1 MPDMKILFVVVAAA
15 IALVHVSGC
24 ASIAAYQASHPYY
37 RFPASGYG
45 GGGAN
50 S

>member
-1 MPDMKILFVVVAAA
+1 MPEIKVLLVIVA
-15 IALVHVSGC
+15 ITFLGHVSGC

-37 RFPASGYG
+37 RFPGGGG